1 MWKGKYG
8 CCFCY
13 FCLTGLIFPEITPVR
28 LDTMKNIWRS
38 AVREFY
44 RPDHFPSPN
53 HLYVIAILYVPCCI
67 QSAFIQQILYCI
79 ILSKQRM
86 HRPIIA
92 LKQDV
97 ITLHA
102 SCGVV
107 YCNRSCLFV
116 AGCVCLWVC
125 YHDNSKL
132 HASILTKL
140 GL

>member
-1 MWKGKYG
+1 MERKIRLLLLLLLFNWTDFSPK
-8 CCFCY
+8 
-13 FCLTGLIFPEITPVR
+13 ISPVR
-28 LDTMKNIWRS
+28 LDTMKNIWRL

-53 HLYVIAILYVPCCI
+53 QLYVIVILCVPSCI
-67 QSAFIQQILYCI
+67 LSAFIQQILYCI
-79 ILSKQRM
+79 SLSKQRM

-92 LKQDV
+92 LKQNV
-97 ITLHA
+97 ITLRA
-102 SCGVV
+102 SCSTV
-107 YCNRSCLFV
+107 YCNQFCLFV